1 MNTSKLVK
9 RYTDYRVKNAQIKA
23 RQKVEREKELQPF
36 LADIG
41 EAVSQLRAEGMSVV
55 DQAIEVTNKNRNFLY
70 NALRAFDARQIP
82 TPVEEVT
89 PQGWVEPKYTVTANG
104 TDVYTVE
111 FYVDG
116 HESDYRDEVDL
127 YLSDGVVDD
136 FPDAWSTGT
145 PEERAFYKRL
155 IAEVE
160 AAASA
165 TTA

>member
-89 PQGWVEPKYTVTANG
+89 RETGQLLYHFKLNG
-104 TDVYTVE
+104 NSADIHI
-111 FYVDG
+111 G
-116 HESDYRDEVDL
+116 HEGTAETVPFTL

-145 PEERAFYKRL
+145 PEERAFYKHL